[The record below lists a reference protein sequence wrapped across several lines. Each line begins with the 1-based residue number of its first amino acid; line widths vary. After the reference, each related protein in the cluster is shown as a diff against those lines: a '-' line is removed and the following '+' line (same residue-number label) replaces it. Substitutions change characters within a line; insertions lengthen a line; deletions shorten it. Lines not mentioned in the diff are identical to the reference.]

1 MTTQEILNKYGKN
14 PQHVLDTFAYAD
26 NYADGLVIR
35 GTVYG
40 IAVGIILTLIVL
52 AVII

>member
-1 MTTQEILNKYGKN
+1 MTTHEILNKYGKN
-14 PQHVLDTFAYAD
+14 SQHVLDTFAYAD
-26 NYADGLVIR
+26 NYADGLFIR

-40 IAVGIILTLIVL
+40 IAIGVILTLTVL